1 MDNVEG
7 PLLALTI
14 VLMFV
19 GLLGSV
25 VPGLPGVTLI
35 FLSGLLY
42 AVLTD
47 FRIVGP
53 TIVVILCVFAI
64 LAFLADFFAT
74 SYGARR
80 FGASNWG
87 TVGGAIGGIVGAL
100 AGLLFAGIGA
110 LFGLIAGTIAGVFVG
125 EYLRR
130 ERHGDPEKTGSR
142 RRRLAPCLTG
152 CRRRHRR
159 LPGFGGGAGTARAG
173 ERDSVRADAGVLAL
187 QPISIS
193 ACFLLTG

>member
-1 MDNVEG
+1 M
-7 PLLALTI
+7 

-35 FLSGLLY
+35 FLSALLY
-42 AVLTD
+42 AILTD
-47 FRIVGP
+47 FAAVGAA
-53 TIVVILCVFAI
+53 ILVILFILAA
-64 LAFLADFFAT
+64 LAFLADFVAT

-100 AGLLFAGIGA
+100 AGLLLAGIGS
-110 LFGLIAGTIAGVFVG
+110 LFGLIFGTIAGVFVG

-130 ERHGDPEKTGSR
+130 QRRGDPEAEEAAEADWRRASR
-142 RRRLAPCLTG
+142 AAGGVIVGYLAS
-152 CRRRHRR
+152 
-159 LPGFGGGAGTARAG
+159 A
-173 ERDSVRADAGVLAL
+173 VVQGVLGLASVVIFVL
-187 QPISIS
+187 
-193 ACFLLTG
+193 AVVY

>member
-1 MDNVEG
+1 MDDVEG

-35 FLSGLLY
+35 FLSALLY

-47 FRIVGP
+47 FRTVGA
-53 TIVVILCVFAI
+53 TILVILFVFAA

-100 AGLLFAGIGA
+100 AGLLFAGIGS

-130 ERHGDPEKTGSR
+130 ERHGDPEKQEAADADW
-142 RRRLAPCLTG
+142 RLAS
-152 CRRRHRR
+152 RAA
-159 LPGFGGGAGTARAG
+159 GGVIVGYLASAVVQGLLGLA
-173 ERDSVRADAGVLAL
+173 SVILFALAL
-187 QPISIS
+187 
-193 ACFLLTG
+193 TY

>member
-19 GLLGSV
+19 GLVGSV

-35 FLSGLLY
+35 FLSALLY
-42 AVLTD
+42 AILTD
-47 FRIVGP
+47 FQTVG
-53 TIVVILCVFAI
+53 TVVLVVLFVFAA
-64 LAFLADFFAT
+64 LAFITDFVAT

-87 TVGGAIGGIVGAL
+87 TVGGAIGGILGAL
-100 AGLLFAGIGA
+100 AGLLLAGIGS
-110 LFGLIAGTIAGVFVG
+110 LFGLIVGTIIGVFAG

-130 ERHGDPEKTGSR
+130 ERHGGQKEQEAENADWRRASR
-142 RRRLAPCLTG
+142 AAGGVIVGYLASSIVQGVLG
-152 CRRRHRR
+152 
-159 LPGFGGGAGTARAG
+159 LVSIVVF
-173 ERDSVRADAGVLAL
+173 VLAL
-187 QPISIS
+187 IY
-193 ACFLLTG
+193 